1 MANNRL
7 EIVRHL
13 SKDIDLI
20 VENMNFESKLE
31 MQIKIRI
38 LACTRAN
45 GQTSLY
51 VLISSVIPSSPVP
64 LSTIYMLMPFKP
76 IINLDSFFEGL
87 ICPAIKLTFLYG

>member
-7 EIVRHL
+7 EEIVRHL

-31 MQIKIRI
+31 MQIKIHI

-51 VLISSVIPSSPVP
+51 ILISSVIPSSPVP
-64 LSTIYMLMPFKP
+64 LSAIYMLMPFKP

-87 ICPAIKLTFLYG
+87 ICPAI